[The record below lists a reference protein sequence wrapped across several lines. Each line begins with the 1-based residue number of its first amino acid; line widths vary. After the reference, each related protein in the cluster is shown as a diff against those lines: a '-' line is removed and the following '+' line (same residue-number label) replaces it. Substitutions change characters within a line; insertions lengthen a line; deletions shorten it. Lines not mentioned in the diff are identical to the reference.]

1 MKPRC
6 TEKTE
11 METFAMPE
19 PLVSII
25 VPAYNAAGCIARC
38 VESIVSQSYQELE
51 ILLLN
56 DGSRDDTLAIC
67 RKLAEAD
74 PRIRVIDKPNTGAAD
89 TRSCGLALAR
99 GEYIQFADSDDYL
112 LPGCTANLVAAA
124 RRSRADLVLA
134 PYRMMVPRRD
144 GGYDTREYSLL
155 PAGVYTKADY
165 LWWVIGQPASF
176 YFTVVW
182 NKLFRRDVIAAH
194 GVRFPAM
201 AFTEDQQ
208 FNAAYLHHTEGAFV
222 SLAQPCYCYVQNPQS
237 VCHTQ
242 VTLRAMLEHRKRMYG
257 IYSQMCRE
265 MGLYEKY
272 RTRLRG
278 IYLSL
283 FESTLPSGPVQKL
296 ADTVARTKSLR

>member
-11 METFAMPE
+11 METIAMPE

-155 PAGVYTKADY
+155 PAGEYSKVDY
-165 LWWVIGQPASF
+165 LWQLTGHAAAF
-176 YFTVVW
+176 YYGVLW
-182 NKLFRRDVIAAH
+182 NKLYRREIIMAH
-194 GVRFPAM
+194 DIRCDEEFTWSEDMLFNLSYIRYAESFYAIRTPLYYYARHRKHSLSTSVNPAQVVTTK
-201 AFTEDQQ
+201 A
-208 FNAAYLHHTEGAFV
+208 
-222 SLAQPCYCYVQNPQS
+222 SLFKYYKELYVQLGLYDQYKL
-237 VCHTQ
+237 Q
-242 VTLRAMLEHRKRMYG
+242 
-257 IYSQMCRE
+257 IYS
-265 MGLYEKY
+265 
-272 RTRLRG
+272 
-278 IYLSL
+278 YL
-283 FESTLPSGPVQKL
+283 
-296 ADTVARTKSLR
+296 VATARDLD